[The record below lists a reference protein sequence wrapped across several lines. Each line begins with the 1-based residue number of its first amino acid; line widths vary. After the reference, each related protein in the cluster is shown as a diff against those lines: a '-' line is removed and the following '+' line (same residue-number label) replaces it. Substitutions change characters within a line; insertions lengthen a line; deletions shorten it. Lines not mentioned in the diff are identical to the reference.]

1 MNKFT
6 VEETNLI
13 CIYIGGT
20 KQELTHEIT
29 AALPFMDEDMKELA
43 RRTLAKLEALT
54 EVEYTELAAF
64 AADEV

>member
-13 CIYIGGT
+13 CICIGGT
-20 KQELTHEIT
+20 RRELTHEIT
-29 AALPFMDEDMKELA
+29 TALPFMDEDMKELA
-43 RRTLAKLEALT
+43 RRTLAKLDALT
-54 EVEYTELAAF
+54 EAEYTELAAF

>member
-29 AALPFMDEDMKELA
+29 AALSFMDEDMKELA

-54 EVEYTELAAF
+54 EAEYTELAAF

>member
-20 KQELTHEIT
+20 RQELTHEIT
-29 AALPFMDEDMKELA
+29 TALTYMDEDMKELA
-43 RRTLAKLEALT
+43 GRTLAKLSTLT
-54 EVEYTELAAF
+54 DAEFTELAAF

>member
-1 MNKFT
+1 MNRFT

-13 CIYIGGT
+13 SIYNEGG
-20 KQELTHEIT
+20 KVQLVANIT

-43 RRTLAKLEALT
+43 GRTIAKIDGLT
-54 EVEYTELAAF
+54 EAEYAELSAV

>member
-20 KQELTHEIT
+20 RRELTHEIT

-43 RRTLAKLEALT
+43 RRTLAKLDALT
-54 EVEYTELAAF
+54 EAEYTELAAF